1 MIYAILQLVLEAEMG
16 QGLELAVKSG
26 VLYGLL
32 KAANPNGL
40 TDRKAGKMVRLGN
53 QCRQEKSAICQQPA
67 LGNNVVTNLYGGM
80 SRLCKRKLLVS
91 TSQF

>member
-1 MIYAILQLVLEAEMG
+1 MIYAIQPLVLEAETG

-32 KAANPNGL
+32 EAANPNGL
-40 TDRKAGKMVRLGN
+40 TDLKAGKMVSLGN

-67 LGNNVVTNLYGGM
+67 LGNNVVSNLYDGM
-80 SRLCKRKLLVS
+80 SHVCKRRLLVS
-91 TSQF
+91 TSQC